1 MNKAALLLSIMVIPF
16 IFTGC
21 AKEDAGIGD
30 EDNALRGN
38 EMETRNMRTEENQS
52 TQFGYVRYNQ
62 KQLDMDDEQNKV
74 PQMNREEMANMI
86 TRTLLKLP
94 DIEEAAT
101 LVTDEEAFIAFTK
114 AEDVE
119 IERAVDTVKRTAKS
133 ILPVWVDVYVS
144 DNPAAYSDLQ
154 SYSNNNVKEA
164 GDERGIMRLI
174 RRFQSDTPQGKDYNT
189 TEQ

>member
-38 EMETRNMRTEENQS
+38 EMETRNMRTEENQN

-62 KQLDMDDEQNKV
+62 KQLDMDEEQNKV

-114 AEDVE
+114 AEEVE

-164 GDERGIMRLI
+164 GDERGIKRLI
-174 RRFQSDTPQGKDYNT
+174 RRFQKDTPQGKNYNIQ
-189 TEQ
+189 TE

>member
-62 KQLDMDDEQNKV
+62 KQLDLDEEQNKV

-114 AEDVE
+114 AEEVE

-164 GDERGIMRLI
+164 GDERGIKRLI
-174 RRFQSDTPQGKDYNT
+174 RRFQKDTPQGKNYNIQ
-189 TEQ
+189 TE

>member
-62 KQLDMDDEQNKV
+62 KQLDMDEEQNKV

-114 AEDVE
+114 AEEVE

-164 GDERGIMRLI
+164 GDERGIKRLI
-174 RRFQSDTPQGKDYNT
+174 RRFQKDTPQGKNYNIQ
-189 TEQ
+189 TE